1 MKVICSAIGWRHQL
15 IFQQPITEE
24 TYKEACERGVNHRI
38 MRSYYEFNMYTI
50 GSNVYLCLW
59 LPPWTCLW
67 MPVCCTVANRALA
80 MLGRH
85 TVQEAGSYG
94 TISMSSDHC
103 HDREAT
109 MMRNFSIVVTVTRV
123 DHKQRPSISIPP
135 YPTLLFV
142 FPVMCSLSHLI
153 YFPSSASLVFWC
165 LLPKKNP
172 SEAHETPGSLN
183 IIIRGHVRLR
193 GKMSFTP
200 NNDDKAVYWSLASQ
214 QWFHTSLCSYTEVT
228 V

>member
-1 MKVICSAIGWRHQL
+1 M
-15 IFQQPITEE
+15 F
-24 TYKEACERGVNHRI
+24 
-38 MRSYYEFNMYTI
+38 TI

-59 LPPWTCLW
+59 LPPCTYLW
-67 MPVCCTVANRALA
+67 MPVCCTVANHALA

-85 TVQEAGSYG
+85 TVQEAGSSG

-123 DHKQRPSISIPP
+123 DHKQRPSVSIPP

-142 FPVMCSLSHLI
+142 FPIMCSLSHLI

-165 LLPKKNP
+165 RLPKKP
-172 SEAHETPGSLN
+172 PLRPMRPRVVWTLSSEAMWGWEERWALHQTTMT
-183 IIIRGHVRLR
+183 RLSV
-193 GKMSFTP
+193 GAWLH
-200 NNDDKAVYWSLASQ
+200 NNGFIQVSAVTLRLQSKWL
-214 QWFHTSLCSYTEVT
+214 
-228 V
+228 